1 MTVMSFYLA
10 KSRKVRLSVQAQKG
24 KKKIKKL
31 KVQRKN
37 GCEFVF

>member
-24 KKKIKKL
+24 KKRLRL
-31 KVQRKN
+31 KQEWKN
-37 GCEFVF
+37 DCEFAF